1 MHRRPPLS
9 APARVLAASA
19 LAASALAGC
28 SAAAGPA
35 PRAGEPA
42 CTTAL
47 GAAPD
52 RVLDRA
58 RDSLG
63 VRGALAWGPQQ
74 IVLRCG
80 LAPLAP
86 TTEQCVTVNER
97 DWVVTDPDA
106 DPVVFTSFGTDPA
119 VEVSVPRSYAQPTG
133 ALVDLAPV
141 AAALPANGRRCT

>member
-1 MHRRPPLS
+1 VHRRPPLT
-9 APARVLAASA
+9 
-19 LAASALAGC
+19 ALAGLL
-28 SAAAGPA
+28 AAAALLTGCSSAPDPA

-42 CTTAL
+42 CATAL

-58 RDSLG
+58 RDGLD
-63 VRGALAWGPQQ
+63 VPGALAWGAPR

-80 LAPLAP
+80 LAPLGP
-86 TTEQCVTVNER
+86 TTAQCVTVDDR
-97 DWVVTDPDA
+97 DWVVADPDA

-119 VEVSVPRSYAQPTG
+119 VEVSVPRSYTQPTG

-141 AAALPANGRRCT
+141 VAALPPNGRRCL